1 MALIECPECKK
12 RISSLAE
19 ACPNCGLPKEFFTSM
34 EQKDDDTIALENFY
48 NILQSFEFD
57 YNNVFSQ
64 NEYITNSTKKRI
76 FDRYYKYFNKFVGDK
91 KLFDK
96 IQSEYVDMRIDYNSL
111 INFAEKMKKLDVT
124 IDEHNE
130 SFVVKAMN
138 DNKEYLD
145 NILMDIDPNIK
156 LDEEL
161 L

>member
-1 MALIECPECKK
+1 MLF
-12 RISSLAE
+12 RS
-19 ACPNCGLPKEFFTSM
+19 
-34 EQKDDDTIALENFY
+34 
-48 NILQSFEFD
+48 
-57 YNNVFSQ
+57 
-64 NEYITNSTKKRI
+64 
-76 FDRYYKYFNKFVGDK
+76 VGDK